1 MIRGCIYKV
10 LELLELS
17 IVEGVIFTKLFNYPM
32 VKGCIFRFDEPF
44 NVEGVRFKE
53 KLTIQFFMCFI
64 YKASQLSN
72 VEGFVFIKLLSC
84 TM

>member
-1 MIRGCIYKV
+1 MIRGCIFKV

-44 NVEGVRFKE
+44 NVEGVRFK
-53 KLTIQFFMCFI
+53 KKYNYPIF
-64 YKASQLSN
+64 Y
-72 VEGFVFIKLLSC
+72 VFYL
-84 TM
+84 